1 MVKLKGFF
9 NQILKNNR
17 IFTAEDIGEMSS
29 KEFGE
34 NEKAIDY
41 QTSTLGIPYRND
53 LRDNDDVEF
62 VSGYTRADG
71 TQVKAYYRA
80 KSDSMP
86 NLNPTYNAP
95 TGFAAGVQNNY
106 QADFSSFS
114 KSNPLVNINMQEN
127 KNYPNAQEMANIYL
141 VKPENAPKSN
151 EYNYIAPNY
160 GFEHLNGKYNLT
172 GNKSIPEDWPGIVY
186 NWNSSMSKNVSNSQ
200 EMQNQIRAQFDNY
213 NNRFSKDKL
222 DISFTQ
228 DPNLHRSIAHGTIL
242 EPKIDSE
249 GYFTGYM
256 YDKYDF
262 DFMKDYASNPK
273 LTAAN
278 NLFALLGLGSNR
290 NYYTIAP
297 VKFKW

>member
-1 MVKLKGFF
+1 MSKLKGFF
-9 NQILKNNR
+9 NQVLKNNR

-29 KEFGE
+29 KEFDE

-41 QTSTLGIPYRND
+41 QMNNLGIPKRND
-53 LRDNDDVEF
+53 LQDSNDAEF
-62 VSGYTRADG
+62 VNGYTRADG
-71 TQVKAYYRA
+71 TQVKPHYRA
-80 KSDSMP
+80 KSNTSI
-86 NLNPTYNAP
+86 NQSYTGS
-95 TGFAAGVQNNY
+95 TGFATEEDAK
-106 QADFSSFS
+106 ADFSSFS
-114 KSNPLVNINMQEN
+114 KFNPLININAREN

-141 VKPENAPKSN
+141 VKPKNAPKSS
-151 EYNYIAPNY
+151 EYSYVAPNY

-172 GNKSIPEDWPGIVY
+172 GNKSIPKDWPGIVY
-186 NWNSSMSKNVSNSQ
+186 NGNSSISKNVSNSQ
-200 EMQNQIRAQFDNY
+200 EMQRQIRAQFDND
-213 NNRFSKDKL
+213 NNRFTKDKL

-242 EPKIDSE
+242 EPKIDTD
-249 GYFTGYM
+249 GYFTGYL

-262 DFMKDYASNPK
+262 DFINDYASSPK